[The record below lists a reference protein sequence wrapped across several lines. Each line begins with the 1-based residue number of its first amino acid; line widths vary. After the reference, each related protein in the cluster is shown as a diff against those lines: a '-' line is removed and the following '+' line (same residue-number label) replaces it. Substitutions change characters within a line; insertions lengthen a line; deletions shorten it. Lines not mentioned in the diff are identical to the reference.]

1 MKVVT
6 LKSLKLFLNY
16 LKKNLVA
23 PFATRDGEGNVITDT
38 YLRLHGKA
46 DAAARADSAATA
58 ETCTGSAAEAAQA
71 EKLRTAREIRLAG
84 DVSGAVKFNGSEDVV
99 IQTQADAIMHAV
111 DAIRGEM
118 EQKAEDME
126 KGISDEKLKLHE
138 LQAGFQEQ
146 AEELVEAGRKEQ
158 LAAVSDARAGIEAMF
173 QKWKDAYEKENAYSQ
188 TTKLEAAAL
197 KGIDIPVKESLE
209 QVRSPFQV
217 LKLKDD
223 GMTRIASICD
233 FTNGDASDFVNT
245 DAYLFLSG
253 RMKLRDEFDV
263 PMSEQK
269 ALGSGFVSSTDMID
283 LEKYEDLKEVKIL

>member
-1 MKVVT
+1 MSSRTPTFACTVRRTPPPART
-6 LKSLKLFLNY
+6 LPRRQKRAQGALRKRRRRKSS
-16 LKKNLVA
+16 V
-23 PFATRDGEGNVITDT
+23 P
-38 YLRLHGKA
+38 
-46 DAAARADSAATA
+46 
-58 ETCTGSAAEAAQA
+58 
-71 EKLRTAREIRLAG
+71 REIRLAG

-146 AEELVEAGRKEQ
+146 AEQE

-173 QKWKDAYEKENAYSQ
+173 QKWKDAYEKEHAYSQ

-223 GMTRIASICD
+223 GMTRMAFICD

-245 DAYLFLSG
+245 DAYLFRSG